1 VFLQGGGPTRSQVEY
16 HRRWPVKL
24 DAMTIGQIL
33 EISDTEL
40 DELDESEQQLV
51 VAVIVAV
58 IESELRHGSP
68 RMEDPRK
75 ALPSHAER
83 HNRSRFHA
91 ENALSDA

>member
-1 VFLQGGGPTRSQVEY
+1 M
-16 HRRWPVKL
+16 KL

-40 DELDESEQQLV
+40 DELDESEQRLV
-51 VAVIVAV
+51 VDVIVAV

-75 ALPSHAER
+75 ALR
-83 HNRSRFHA
+83 QVMQ
-91 ENALSDA
+91 NAITARASTQKMH

>member
-1 VFLQGGGPTRSQVEY
+1 M
-16 HRRWPVKL
+16 KL

-75 ALPSHAER
+75 ALLQVMQ
-83 HNRSRFHA
+83 
-91 ENALSDA
+91 NAITARASTQKMH